1 MAMIT
6 YKTLSTLLGLL
17 WELYLIEA
25 GDVLF
30 KMANLVI
37 LNVNVREGFKDFQKP
52 II

>member
-1 MAMIT
+1 MGAL
-6 YKTLSTLLGLL
+6 K
-17 WELYLIEA
+17 EA

-37 LNVNVREGFKDFQKP
+37 LKFYVREGFKDFQKP